1 MHATPLRYLD
11 GSMVRVSRPDGAASL
26 RIHIDGEEA
35 VLAGRVRRVFPLSNP
50 EALISLQ
57 DIEGKELGLI
67 NPADLDPT
75 SQKTITEELDR
86 TYFTPVI
93 SRIASLKQEGGMWTW
108 QVETSR
114 GDATF
119 YVRSWR
125 DSSSEIQTGR
135 WQIQSVDGQRYEIRD
150 FEALDDRSKQF
161 IEQLF

>member
-1 MHATPLRYLD
+1 MT
-11 GSMVRVSRPDGAASL
+11 VSRPDGAASL
-26 RIHIDGEEA
+26 RIEIEGEEP
-35 VLAGRVRRVFPLSNP
+35 VLTGRVRRVFPLSNP
-50 EALISLQ
+50 DALLSLQ
-57 DIEGKELGLI
+57 DIEGKELGLVK
-67 NPADLDPT
+67 PSDLDGDSRQT
-75 SQKTITEELDR
+75 VEAELNR

-93 SRIASLKQEGGMWTW
+93 LRIASLKQEGGMWTW